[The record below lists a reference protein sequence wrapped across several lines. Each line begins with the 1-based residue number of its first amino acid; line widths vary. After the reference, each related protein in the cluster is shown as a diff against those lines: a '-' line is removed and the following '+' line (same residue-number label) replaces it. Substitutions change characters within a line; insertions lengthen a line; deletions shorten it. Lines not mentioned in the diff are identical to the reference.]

1 MAIKTKEVVGVTSS
15 SNVTVWAEW
24 NALQPP
30 NRRCYAKAYKSEGGP
45 ITFPQPLSGY
55 SKCDLVL
62 SATLTNSTYKGYS
75 GSGIGL
81 SLGGRVFQS
90 TGSTTLQN
98 VTPSTSIPCG
108 TFGNANQEITS
119 LNLPESTKI
128 EELWLKGNAK
138 YVYTFEIGDPTVE
151 NLTCQG
157 KFWER
162 DIVVNWRSQNQ
173 AGYEYEL
180 YYNNNKVKSG
190 AGNQETTFKIPANTF
205 AGTLPASV
213 RVRTYNVDDEGNKYY
228 SDWAEQIITLKDIE
242 ATISD
247 LIITGEHWEEDITL
261 SWQSTDQQQLK
272 IEVWQDNIL
281 LKTYTGTTDN
291 RYKIPK
297 NTLEAGEYL
306 IKVWVGYANRFV
318 NNQSRNI
325 TLRNIVPTISNLY
338 LSGSNIDYDLIL
350 SWESTYQD
358 KILIEVYKGDT
369 KVDTVNLTTEKSY
382 TIANNSL
389 ETGAYIFKAKVA
401 YTSAT
406 GDRWT
411 DFKQLNVTLV
421 ESLPSIGAL
430 QPDGIVLDK
439 NDAIKAWWTSQ
450 NQSAYELEVITA
462 GYKYNGTTEKEH
474 FIPMGTLQVGEHK
487 IKLTITFITSEG
499 VRKKVSKE
507 VSFIVTGK
515 PNTPTITSN
524 STYSYNRPIITWDS
538 AEQLGFICIIED
550 MDENAIW
557 SSDWQNGLITRV
569 KCMQYL
575 PNGIYRAKVKIMNE
589 FSDESDFAIKVF
601 EVNVS
606 QQVTI
611 QVQLQD
617 ISFGKRILWSN
628 KDAYYSAFYIIRN
641 GVVIAKTDRQEYID
655 YACKHGENTYRI
667 RGVTKNDTYIDS
679 ELIYTHFRLP
689 HSTLATI
696 DNKGECINCGLQRNY
711 NEFNLNYS
719 ISGKVIYLTGR
730 EHPVVISGEHVTE
743 EYSINFSSK
752 DYEKFLKM
760 CSKRKTFIYR
770 DKLGKVL
777 YLSIIDIG
785 LKIDYFGGVY
795 TTKGL
800 KVDYQEE
807 IEYD

>member
-62 SATLTNSTYKGYS
+62 SATLTNSTYKGYN

-119 LNLPESTKI
+119 LNLPEKTKI

-157 KFWER
+157 NFWER

-190 AGNQETTFKIPANTF
+190 VGNQETTFKIPANTF
-205 AGTLPASV
+205 TGTLPASV
-213 RVRTYNVDDEGNKYY
+213 RVRTYNMDDEGNKYY
-228 SDWAEQIITLKDIE
+228 SDWVEQIITLKDIE

-272 IEVWQDNIL
+272 IEVWRDNII

-350 SWESTYQD
+350 SWESTYQN
-358 KILIEVYKGDT
+358 KILIEIYKGDT

-382 TIANNSL
+382 TIDNNSL
-389 ETGAYIFKAKVA
+389 EAGAYIFKAKVA
-401 YTSAT
+401 YKSAT

-439 NDAIKAWWTSQ
+439 NDSIKAWWTSQ
-450 NQSAYELEVITA
+450 NQSTYELEVITA

-550 MDENAIW
+550 MDENVIW

-628 KDAYYSAFYIIRN
+628 NDAYYSAFYIIRN
-641 GVVIAKTDRQEYID
+641 GVVIAKTERQEYID
-655 YACKHGENTYRI
+655 YACKHGENTYKI